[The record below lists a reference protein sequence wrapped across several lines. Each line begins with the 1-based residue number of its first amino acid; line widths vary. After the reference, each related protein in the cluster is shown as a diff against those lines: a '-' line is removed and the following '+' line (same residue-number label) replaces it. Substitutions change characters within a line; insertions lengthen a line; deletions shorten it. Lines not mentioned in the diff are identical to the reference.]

1 MSYKDLSKI
10 IPDDVK
16 SGSDFLDK
24 IIEENDPPTVEETD
38 PLPGGQ
44 KNPLPGGQLGVQIV
58 EHQKADMA
66 KEDKA
71 KEDKEKKAL
80 LSQLRNW
87 QSSYQYLETANP
99 PRPIPGRLK
108 EKVSRLLSH
117 GFDSKLT
124 ALQTVVDELK
134 FVTGHSYSSPPD
146 QADMIIKANYLIE
159 LMLVKSGYDV
169 SGFAKEA
176 AVTCKDPLVMCL
188 IENDLLSGM
197 KINPLYVLGL
207 TYISVLGSAYLKNK
221 AAASPPGSPASNVG
235 PASPA
240 GRAEESPAVS
250 VAEAAASLPSLSMP
264 PPPPEAAPAIQTDD
278 SGDSGDY

>member
-24 IIEENDPPTVEETD
+24 IIEESDPPPVEEPASDNAPTGAPSRPPIEKD
-38 PLPGGQ
+38 
-44 KNPLPGGQLGVQIV
+44 IV
-58 EHQKADMA
+58 EQQKAEIA
-66 KEDKA
+66 KEEKV
-71 KEDKEKKAL
+71 KENKQKKAL

-221 AAASPPGSPASNVG
+221 AAAAGSPVV
-235 PASPA
+235 PA
-240 GRAEESPAVS
+240 GNSPAVS
-250 VAEAAASLPSLSMP
+250 VADAAASLPPLSMP
-264 PPPPEAAPAIQTDD
+264 SPLPPPEAAPAIQTDD